1 MKEFIKSVLVELH
14 KTCTVDQYGQ
24 VSKFNFVPNV
34 FGDKKMRFWN
44 IAKIIM
50 VFLNLKLMVVNLVH
64 TKRLLLKIHK

>member
-34 FGDKKMRFWN
+34 FGDKKDEVLEYCKNNHGILKFETYGGKFGTYK
-44 IAKIIM
+44 AFIIEDT
-50 VFLNLKLMVVNLVH
+50 V
-64 TKRLLLKIHK
+64 